1 MRGQRTLITVEVY
14 GAIHGIDGG
23 GGVGGTVHSGA
34 AAFREDRG
42 DQQMARGLD
51 AEVEPME
58 SGPILHRVRCKGL
71 ALPQRQSSAGATW
84 VRMVSITCALYATPN
99 WLGTVS
105 SRVSASAMAS
115 SCANCAISRSGSAA

>member
-23 GGVGGTVHSGA
+23 DEVVGTAQSCA

-51 AEVEPME
+51 AAVEPME

-71 ALPQRQSSAGATW
+71 ALPQRQPSAGATW

-115 SCANCAISRSGSAA
+115 SCASWPISCSGAAA